1 MPPIGAGTGHPGW
14 LAKNG
19 GTGILG
25 PMQTQRKTPTTA
37 LVLIPPLEVWEPIQR
52 IRRRF
57 DRQFR
62 RWMPHITMLYP
73 FRPAT
78 QFDQVASILGPVCR
92 AARPL
97 EIELRT
103 FHRFAHAHSFTM
115 WLAPEPA
122 EPIRR
127 LQARLLACVPE
138 CNDVCLHEG
147 GFTPHLSVGQARSAE
162 ELEARL
168 SELRSTFQ
176 PMRFVISDVALIRR
190 GRSPDSRF
198 EVDRL
203 LPLGR

>member
-1 MPPIGAGTGHPGW
+1 
-14 LAKNG
+14 
-19 GTGILG
+19 
-25 PMQTQRKTPTTA
+25 MQTQGKTPTTA
-37 LVLIPPLEVWEPIQR
+37 SVLIPPLEVWEPIQR

-73 FRPAT
+73 FRPAA
-78 QFDQVASILGPVCR
+78 QFDQVASALKPACR

-97 EIELRT
+97 EIELRA
-103 FHRFAHAHSFTM
+103 FHQFAHPHGFTM

-122 EPIRR
+122 APIRL
-127 LQARLLACVPE
+127 LQARLLECAPD

-147 GFTPHLSVGQARSAE
+147 GFSPHLSVGQARSPE

-168 SELRSTFQ
+168 SELRRTFQ
-176 PMRFVISDVALIRR
+176 PIRFVISGLALIRR
-190 GRSPDSRF
+190 GRAHDSRF